1 MVIGLRF
8 YAWITWS
15 SPARETLTGRAHSCG
30 ARTPAPRSTRR
41 PHQGVRGRRLRAH
54 RLQDPLRECQDGGL
68 DQPHLHRHD
77 VLPQQVVYCQRRLQG
92 HRQGRHLQEHH
103 RHLLHPGGHQ
113 PALHCQDPMHRRHH
127 GRRQRR
133 V

>member
-1 MVIGLRF
+1 MGISVWRHWEADNP
-8 YAWITWS
+8 YTQ
-15 SPARETLTGRAHSCG
+15 GRLPC
-30 ARTPAPRSTRR
+30 RTTQLHR
-41 PHQGVRGRRLRAH
+41 PVQGRRDHLGGWQSASDH
-54 RLQDPLRECQDGGL
+54 IPKPVQDPLRECQDGGL